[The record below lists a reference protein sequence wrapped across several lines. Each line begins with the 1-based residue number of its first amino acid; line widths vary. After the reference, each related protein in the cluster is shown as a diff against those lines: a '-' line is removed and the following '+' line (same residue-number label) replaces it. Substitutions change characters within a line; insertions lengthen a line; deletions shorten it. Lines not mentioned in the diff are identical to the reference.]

1 MWREKFPAISRLE
14 DNKRCAPIGW
24 ISYMAVA
31 GLAIWHRH
39 EHRPHAGPDR
49 AAILG
54 DPRAHPAEAEA
65 SEALT
70 GGSGPSSTVD
80 EARRALPACFMFR
93 TAYVESELC

>member
-1 MWREKFPAISRLE
+1 MEDLLAMWREKFPAISRLE

-54 DPRAHPAEAEA
+54 DRERIRQIEAKALRKLKHPRR
-65 SEALT
+65 SRVL
-70 GGSGPSSTVD
+70 
-80 EARRALPACFMFR
+80 R
-93 TAYVESELC
+93 TFLDS